1 MSDFW
6 ANKLANVRPVPRQEP
21 VSAHRPWWDNSPAP
35 ASAPVQPV
43 QQIPQGYPPQSA
55 QPQYQAPPQAKSAQH
70 TASCP
75 ECGSSDYFAPVPEGI
90 SVMNGPSR
98 ARCFSCGYPLSQ
110 TGSNGIKTQ
119 SGAGATP
126 TRQIHD
132 GSSQVNNT
140 PFASIK

>member
-6 ANKLANVRPVPRQEP
+6 SNKLANVRPVPRQEP
-21 VSAHRPWWDNSPAP
+21 VSSHRPWWDDSP
-35 ASAPVQPV
+35 
-43 QQIPQGYPPQSA
+43 PPQSA
-55 QPQYQAPPQAKSAQH
+55 QQPAQPVQPQYQSQYQAQSQYQPPPQAKSAQH
-70 TASCP
+70 TERCP
-75 ECGSSDYFAPVPEGI
+75 DCGSAEYFAPVAVGI

-110 TGSNGIKTQ
+110 TGSNGIQTH
-119 SGAGATP
+119 SGSGATP

-140 PFASIK
+140 PFAHL